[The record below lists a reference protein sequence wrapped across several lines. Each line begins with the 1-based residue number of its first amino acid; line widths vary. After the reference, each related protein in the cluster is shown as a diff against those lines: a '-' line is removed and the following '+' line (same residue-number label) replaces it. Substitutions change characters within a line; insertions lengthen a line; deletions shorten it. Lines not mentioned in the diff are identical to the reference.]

1 MVTNVLEQYH
11 LGMARPAG
19 ELPHSPVV
27 DTIDDGLTDDAVAD
41 QFAAWLTDLEEVAP
55 VDLQVTA
62 ADELH
67 RAYADDD
74 V

>member
-1 MVTNVLEQYH
+1 MVTNAVEQYH

-19 ELPHSPVV
+19 ELPHPPVV
-27 DTIDDGLTDDAVAD
+27 DMIDDGLTDDAVAD
-41 QFAAWLTDLEEVAP
+41 EFAGWLTDLEAVAP
-55 VDLQVTA
+55 VELQVTA

>member
-1 MVTNVLEQYH
+1 MVSNVLEQYH
-11 LGMARPAG
+11 FGMARSAG
-19 ELPHSPVV
+19 ELPHSPVIDV
-27 DTIDDGLTDDAVAD
+27 IDDGLTDDAVAD
-41 QFAAWLTDLEEVAP
+41 QFAAWLTDLEAVTP
-55 VDLQVTA
+55 VELQVTA

>member
-1 MVTNVLEQYH
+1 MVTNAIEQYH
-11 LGMARPAG
+11 LVMARPAG
-19 ELPHSPVV
+19 QLPHSPVIDV
-27 DTIDDGLTDDAVAD
+27 IDDGLTDDAVAD
-41 QFAAWLTDLEEVAP
+41 RFAAWLTDLEAIAP
-55 VDLQVTA
+55 IELHVTA